1 MEQKTEDEKLLA
13 TRGTKFE
20 DAYQSDDS
28 HDEKMKAAKK
38 EQKIKDK
45 SKKIKKQDEF
55 AAHAFKIASRGEK
68 AAREI
73 NEGGID
79 ITPKLGF
86 NKKKETL
93 IRTQKI
99 NNHGVSKFESH
110 KNQQAFKD
118 QPKMKDMLRQKI
130 DKKRKVNMKK
140 INQIKVSSRVEK

>member
-1 MEQKTEDEKLLA
+1 
-13 TRGTKFE
+13 
-20 DAYQSDDS
+20 
-28 HDEKMKAAKK
+28 MKAAKK

-45 SKKIKKQDEF
+45 SKKIKKQDDF
-55 AAHAFKIASRGEK
+55 AAHALKIASRGEK
-68 AAREI
+68 VAREI
-73 NEGGID
+73 KEGGLD

-86 NKKKETL
+86 SKKKDTL

-140 INQIKVSSRVEK
+140 INQIKISSRVEK